1 MRCAEFWFYVCIS
14 IRENTNVSV
23 PLQEHS
29 KLRFCRSDYRI
40 FLLRAVGIS
49 YVCDAAI
56 IFDIH
61 RRFAMIFRNALCSLA
76 MLALSA
82 TAFAQS
88 TQVTTEYAGSIY
100 LLPEVLPIDS
110 NLRVVNVKPG
120 SYIKGPKISG
130 KVVSETDWTRATFG
144 GVGRLDARFVIRT
157 DDDQLIA
164 MSYNGLQVIPKE
176 ALDKLSKSETLTDK
190 EFTIFTIAATFQTS
204 SEKYDWL
211 NKVVMVGKAVELQRL
226 PEAHVKY
233 DLFVVK

>member
-1 MRCAEFWFYVCIS
+1 
-14 IRENTNVSV
+14 
-23 PLQEHS
+23 
-29 KLRFCRSDYRI
+29 
-40 FLLRAVGIS
+40 
-49 YVCDAAI
+49 
-56 IFDIH
+56 
-61 RRFAMIFRNALCSLA
+61 MIFRNALCSLG

-82 TAFAQS
+82 TTFAQS

-100 LLPEVLPIDS
+100 LLPEVLPIDA

-130 KVVSETDWTRATFG
+130 KVVSETDWTRATLG
-144 GVGRLDARFVIRT
+144 GVGRLNARFVIRT

-176 ALDKLSKSETLTDK
+176 VLDKLSRGETVTDK

-226 PEAHVKY
+226 PEVHVKY